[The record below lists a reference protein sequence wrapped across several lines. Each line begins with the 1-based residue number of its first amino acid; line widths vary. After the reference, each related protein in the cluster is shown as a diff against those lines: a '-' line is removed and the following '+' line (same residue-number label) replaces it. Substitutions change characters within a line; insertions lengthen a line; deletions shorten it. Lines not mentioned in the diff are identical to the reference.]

1 MIMIEIKNIKIN
13 FREKMAKKNENR
25 RKDLPKFL
33 KSEIAKKKKTLQFLK
48 LKIRI

>member
-1 MIMIEIKNIKIN
+1 MIVIEIKNIKIN

-33 KSEIAKKKKTLQFLK
+33 KSEIAKKKKK
-48 LKIRI
+48 LCNF